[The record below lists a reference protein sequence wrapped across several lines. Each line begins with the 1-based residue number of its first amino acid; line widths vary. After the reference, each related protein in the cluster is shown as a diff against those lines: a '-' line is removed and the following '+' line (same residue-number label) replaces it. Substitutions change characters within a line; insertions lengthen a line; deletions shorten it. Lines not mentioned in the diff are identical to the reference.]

1 MIKLQ
6 EKFMHDGRWIETSQ
20 PIEVI
25 SVHDSKQCRSG
36 IAIRTNFLSLKMQL
50 DIDSKFIF
58 NETEIKFLKNKE
70 TRETFFKNFVASS
83 DYGI

>member
-1 MIKLQ
+1 MIKLL
-6 EKFMHDGRWIETSQ
+6 EHFYYNNERIEVTQS
-20 PIEVI
+20 IEVI
-25 SVHDSKQCRSG
+25 SVHDSKMCKSG
-36 IAIRTNFLSLKMQL
+36 IAIRTNFINLKMQL

-70 TRETFFKNFVASS
+70 TRDTFFKNFIDSS

>member
-1 MIKLQ
+1 MISLL
-6 EKFMHDGRWIETSQ
+6 EPFYHDNRRIEITQS
-20 PIEVI
+20 IEVI
-25 SVHDSKQCRSG
+25 SVHDSKQCKSG

-70 TRETFFKNFVASS
+70 TRDTFFKNFVAST

>member
-1 MIKLQ
+1 MIKLR
-6 EKFMHDGRWIETSQ
+6 EKFMHNSKWIETSQ
-20 PIEVI
+20 SIEVI
-25 SVHDSKQCRSG
+25 SVHDSKSCRSG
-36 IAIRTNFLSLKMQL
+36 IAIRTNFTSLKMQL

-58 NETEIKFLKNKE
+58 DETEIKFLKNRE

>member
-1 MIKLQ
+1 MIKLR
-6 EKFMHDGRWIETSQ
+6 EKFMHHGDWIHTSQ

-25 SVHDSKQCRSG
+25 SVHDSQRCRSG

-58 NETEIKFLKNKE
+58 DENEIVLLKNKE
-70 TRETFFKNFVASS
+70 TRAMFFKNFVASS

>member
-1 MIKLQ
+1 MIKLR
-6 EKFMHDGRWIETSQ
+6 EKFMHHGDWIHTSQ

-25 SVHDSKQCRSG
+25 SVHDSQRCRSG

-58 NETEIKFLKNKE
+58 NETEIEMLKNKK
-70 TRETFFKNFVASS
+70 TREVFFRNFLNSS